1 MQKVLNWGNWFKEE
15 SSLHIN
21 VLEIATAYFAVKIY
35 AATLTEISINL
46 RVDNTAILAWIKE
59 FAKLLVF
66 RAYLLYVPTCLRSYV
81 LCKPTFL

>member
-1 MQKVLNWGNWFKEE
+1 M
-15 SSLHIN
+15 
-21 VLEIATAYFAVKIY
+21 ATAYFAVKIY

-59 FAKLLVF
+59 FAKLRVF
-66 RAYLLYVPTCLRSYV
+66 RAYV